1 MHKMNKYIKRLIL
14 CFPQTEL
21 LPFLIDFH
29 FYFHPLNFLAVFTTE
44 CYKVCWQLRKKF
56 ITEWLIMFIQIASCN
71 TLWQFMMDFKQI
83 KLFILL
89 SNWIFIRINFSI
101 ISCHPWNEYVCF
113 WKKKCIELHYVYIF
127 KLLIVL
133 GLKVKQ
139 RIIGQSLHWPHW
151 NHLVVAFIFYFFLPK
166 SESDSI
172 SRHTRR

>member
-1 MHKMNKYIKRLIL
+1 MWCNSWS
-14 CFPQTEL
+14 
-21 LPFLIDFH
+21 
-29 FYFHPLNFLAVFTTE
+29 YFGVST
-44 CYKVCWQLRKKF
+44 
-56 ITEWLIMFIQIASCN
+56 WLIMFIQIASCN

-89 SNWIFIRINFSI
+89 CNWIFIRINFSI
-101 ISCHPWNEYVCF
+101 ISCHAWNEYVCF

-139 RIIGQSLHWPHW
+139 STFGQSLHWPHW

-172 SRHTRR
+172 ISRHTRR